1 MIVSK
6 YIDLRLNSDGR
17 WVSLVQCC
25 MVLPVYTTHATA
37 EEALTYLETW
47 AVRYYRYIGLNGWN
61 W

>member
-1 MIVSK
+1 
-6 YIDLRLNSDGR
+6 
-17 WVSLVQCC
+17 
-25 MVLPVYTTHATA
+25 MVLPEYIEHATA